1 MRVALG
7 EAPADLLV
15 TGGTVL
21 NVYTEEWL
29 RWDVAVAGERIAA
42 VGPDLSA
49 LDGPATERLDA
60 TGRVLVPGFIDGHTH
75 ADAWVT
81 VPELLREAIPR
92 QAIPALRLTTRG
104 LLDVKTQQRLPVLL

>member
-1 MRVALG
+1 MSDRVQLRRVALG

-21 NVYTEEWL
+21 NVYT
-29 RWDVAVAGERIAA
+29 
-42 VGPDLSA
+42 
-49 LDGPATERLDA
+49 
-60 TGRVLVPGFIDGHTH
+60 FQ
-75 ADAWVT
+75 
-81 VPELLREAIPR
+81 AIP